1 MATDKKISDLPVAS
15 IISAADNSILIKSGT
30 DYQFAFN
37 TLLQFIGSELPVG
50 ANISFGDTL
59 PQNITGKPG
68 DVFINTATGSIAQK
82 IAAVWTVVYTFPTGN
97 AADGT
102 VLYGTGNP
110 GSSTGKNND
119 TYINTLSGIFYKK
132 SAGTW
137 SQVFSMQTGPAGPA
151 GPQGVA
157 GPAGV
162 NGKTILS
169 GTGNPSNLYTGTN
182 GDYYINTTTSHF
194 FGPKTGGVW
203 PEGFSLDN
211 SDEEAIA
218 NEASLRSVADEV
230 LQGQIDD
237 KVDAVEGYGLS
248 QENYTTSEKTKL
260 ANLSEHFKGS
270 YTTVTA
276 LAIANPIGIAGDY
289 AYVDTGTGTD
299 AKMYLWDN
307 TDNVW
312 VLSSGGGIV
321 PNATENNPGIVA
333 FATIAQALARIDDTK
348 AMTALKTISLIL
360 DEKKNVDRQIAPI
373 GVNEVSFLMK
383 NPGNV
388 VALTIAGATNAKL
401 KIGSSGTYPI
411 TTQTFPFAY
420 SAGDRVFAT
429 YNYSDLN
436 NASCNIIL
444 TCRDN

>member
-15 IISAADNSILIKSGT
+15 VISAADNSILIKSGT

-82 IAAVWTVVYTFPTGN
+82 IANVWTVVYTFPTGN
-97 AADGT
+97 ATDGT
-102 VLYGTGNP
+102 VLYGTSNP

-151 GPQGVA
+151 GPQGA
-157 GPAGV
+157 TGAAGV

-194 FGPKTGGVW
+194 FGPKAGGVW

-211 SDEEAIA
+211 SDAEAIA
-218 NEASLRSVADEV
+218 NEASLRSAADEG

-248 QENYTTSEKTKL
+248 QENYTTFEKTKL
-260 ANLSEHFKGS
+260 ANLSEHYKGT
-270 YTTVTA
+270 YTSFPA
-276 LAIANPIGIAGDY
+276 LTTANPTGNLGDY
-289 AYVDTGTGTD
+289 AFVDTGATYNS
-299 AKMYLWDN
+299 KMYIWDGN
-307 TDNVW
+307 DNAW
-312 VLSSGGGIV
+312 VLSSGDII
-321 PNATENNPGIVA
+321 PDATENNPGIVA
-333 FATIAQALARIDDTK
+333 LATVAQALARTDDTK

-383 NPGNV
+383 NTGNV

-420 SAGDRVFAT
+420 SVGDRVFAT